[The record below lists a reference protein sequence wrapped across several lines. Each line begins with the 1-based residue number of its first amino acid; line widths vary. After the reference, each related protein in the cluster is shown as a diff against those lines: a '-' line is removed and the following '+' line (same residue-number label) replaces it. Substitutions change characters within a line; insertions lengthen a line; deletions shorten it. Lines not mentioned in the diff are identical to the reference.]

1 MSDIPRESASAPA
14 ASGAAGGTP
23 GTPRGERVLVR
34 GLSKTFPGTR
44 ALIDVDL
51 DIAAGEIH
59 SLCGGN
65 GSGKSTLIKI
75 LCGVYQGDPGGTLR
89 VGEEEIAVDE
99 TTPEFAREV
108 GIHVVHQ
115 DLGVFLDLSVTENIA
130 LGHGYPV
137 RGGTQV
143 RWPGLRRRAKELLE
157 RFEIEASPGTL
168 LRDLSQSARTQVAI
182 ARALQDDDSEGL
194 LVLDEPTSSLPAH
207 EVELLLTNLRRYAAH
222 GQSILY
228 VSHRL
233 DEVLAI
239 SDRITVL
246 RDGRRVATL
255 EGQGIGED
263 RLIQEIVGRQIDR
276 VFPPMP
282 EVDDTKDSKLR
293 VRGLDAGPLRDISFE
308 LAHGE
313 VVGIAGLLGSGRT
326 ELLESIFGVLS
337 VDSGEIQ
344 LDGRPLKVRRPADAM
359 AAGIALVPENRAED
373 AAMIDMSVGTN
384 IGAATVG
391 DYWSWRRPWI
401 ARRRMHKDA
410 EASMDEFL
418 VKASSEE
425 ALLST
430 LSGGNQQK
438 VILARWLRRRPRLL
452 LLDEPTQGVD
462 IGARAEIYALVRAAV
477 AEGASAII
485 VASDFEELA
494 HVCDRVLVLSRGRIT
509 GEVRPP
515 HLNADY
521 LMQAAN
527 QATNGRSE
535 NGN

>member
-1 MSDIPRESASAPA
+1 MSEVAGNSGEEGTAVQAP
-14 ASGAAGGTP
+14 P
-23 GTPRGERVLVR
+23 QERRIAIR

-44 ALIDVDL
+44 ALDDVDL
-51 DIAAGEIH
+51 DIASGEVH

-75 LCGVYQGDPGGTLR
+75 LCGVYQGDPGGTLCIR
-89 VGEEEIAVDE
+89 NHEIGVDE
-99 TTPEFAREV
+99 TSPEFARAV

-137 RGGTQV
+137 RAGVQV
-143 RWPGLRRRAKELLE
+143 RWPGLRKRAKELLE
-157 RFEIEASPGTL
+157 RFEIEASPSTL
-168 LRDLSQSARTQVAI
+168 LRDVSQSVRTQVAI

-207 EVELLLTNLRRYAAH
+207 EVELLLRTLRRYAER

-233 DEVLAI
+233 DEVLSI
-239 SDRITVL
+239 SDRVTVL

-255 EGQGIGED
+255 DGKGLDED

-282 EVDDTKDSKLR
+282 EVDDSKDSRLR
-293 VRGLDAGPLRDISFE
+293 IRNLNAGPLREISFE
-308 LAHGE
+308 VARGE

-326 ELLESIFGVLS
+326 ELLESVFGVLP
-337 VDSGEIQ
+337 VDSGAIE
-344 LDGRPLKVRRPADAM
+344 LDGKPIRLRRPSDAM
-359 AAGIALVPENRAED
+359 AAGVAFVPENRAED
-373 AAMIDMSVGTN
+373 AAMIDMSVNAN
-384 IGAATVG
+384 ISAASFRN
-391 DYWSWRRPWI
+391 YWSWRRPWI
-401 ARRRMHKDA
+401 ARRRMRV
-410 EASMDEFL
+410 EAKESMGEFL
-418 VKASSEE
+418 VKAASEE
-425 ALLST
+425 SLLAT

-438 VILARWLRRRPRLL
+438 VVLARWLRRSPGLL

-462 IGARAEIYALVRAAV
+462 VGARGEIYALVRKAV
-477 AEGASAII
+477 SEGASAII

-494 HVCDRVLVLSRGRIT
+494 HVCDRVLVLSRGRVT

-527 QATNGRSE
+527 QATNGRRHH
-535 NGN
+535 GN